1 VIPAASR
8 SRAIRGWRCRPDA
21 LRHARSA
28 APLPLARA
36 LSSALAD
43 VTHDRAAA
51 LTAKVAASAG
61 VSADLAGFSTLS
73 EERLLEAQKSATA
86 LDAAG
91 MGDLVAHG
99 LALGPVIDGD
109 LLPQSTR
116 VSIAAG
122 VGADKPL
129 VLGTT
134 DDEFTM
140 ALTAQAKALRWVPRR
155 IVLGRLGLHGG
166 VARRISAPMPTS
178 LDSARPASPDVS

>member
-1 VIPAASR
+1 MPAAQHLSTGSGR
-8 SRAIRGWRCRPDA
+8 SRAPRR
-21 LRHARSA
+21 RHA
-28 APLPLARA
+28 
-36 LSSALAD
+36 
-43 VTHDRAAA
+43 DRAAA

-122 VGADKPL
+122 VG
-129 VLGTT
+129 G
-134 DDEFTM
+134 
-140 ALTAQAKALRWVPRR
+140 QA
-155 IVLGRLGLHGG
+155 
-166 VARRISAPMPTS
+166 
-178 LDSARPASPDVS
+178 ARPRDDG